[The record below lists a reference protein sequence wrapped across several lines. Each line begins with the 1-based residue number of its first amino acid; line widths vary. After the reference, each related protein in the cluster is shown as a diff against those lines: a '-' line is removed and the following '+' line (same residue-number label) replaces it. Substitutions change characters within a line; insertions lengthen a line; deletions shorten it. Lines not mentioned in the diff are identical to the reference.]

1 MEMLMLKVAGEVP
14 LGRRKSRCWGKKVRE
29 EGEQ

>member
-14 LGRRKSRCWGKKVRE
+14 LGRRKGICWGKKVRE